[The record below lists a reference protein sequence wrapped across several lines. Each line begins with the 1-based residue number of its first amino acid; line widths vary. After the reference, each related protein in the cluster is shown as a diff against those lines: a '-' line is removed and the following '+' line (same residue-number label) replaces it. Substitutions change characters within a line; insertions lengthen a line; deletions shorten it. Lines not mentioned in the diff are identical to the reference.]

1 MEAFSALLIHPLHDR
16 SCRSCLLS
24 LERRHESIC
33 SSALH
38 RWVWIAAGGHQRCS
52 HRILPSPCADVHEG
66 ANGVLAH
73 RGIRVMETRPQAVA
87 VVNIHGFAQAA
98 SR

>member
-1 MEAFSALLIHPLHDR
+1 
-16 SCRSCLLS
+16 
-24 LERRHESIC
+24 
-33 SSALH
+33 
-38 RWVWIAAGGHQRCS
+38 
-52 HRILPSPCADVHEG
+52 VHEG